1 MEDDQKDMEDDQN
14 KFNWKTT
21 KNIQDGRHQ
30 NKFKLKTI
38 KKIKMEDD
46 QNKFK

>member
-21 KNIQDGRHQ
+21 KKIQDGRQ
-30 NKFKLKTI
+30 PK
-38 KKIKMEDD
+38 
-46 QNKFK
+46 